1 MKSAHYLYCTRMRV
15 CAFASLNAPVFNTV
29 SENECCGK
37 NRRRKR
43 LSQPARKLM
52 ERGERVKGRVKRKRL
67 STSNKFRGINVQTSP
82 DISKGAPDS
91 KLFNSTVQRGDT
103 SIRISNSDR
112 IDRPVATMQAARTAE
127 RNVGHCQKREINNC
141 VLFLSIP
148 LLFKIYKLFH
158 YQISQ

>member
-1 MKSAHYLYCTRMRV
+1 MRAVYTSGKLMKSAHYLYCTRMRV

-82 DISKGAPDS
+82 DYPREHQTQSSSTPQFKGVTRPLEFLILIA
-91 KLFNSTVQRGDT
+91 STGLWLQCKQQGRLRG
-103 SIRISNSDR
+103 
-112 IDRPVATMQAARTAE
+112 M
-127 RNVGHCQKREINNC
+127 
-141 VLFLSIP
+141 
-148 LLFKIYKLFH
+148 
-158 YQISQ
+158 